1 MKARFTLAEIQQQAL
16 AIVDRDGLAGL
27 SMRSL
32 AGALE
37 TGPMTLYNYVKGRG
51 ELEELVVGAVAARV
65 DMPAPTDDWHAD
77 TRAAATAL
85 WRTVR
90 AHPAAMPLVLTRRT
104 SSPAG
109 LAPAEGLASAL
120 ARSGLDGADLL
131 AAFRTV
137 MAFVMGLAQAELAG
151 PLAPEGAADA
161 EAHRVGALTEGA
173 LPALFRLASIGA
185 EYADEEFD
193 RGLALV
199 LMGIQQAVA
208 SARD

>member
-1 MKARFTLAEIQQQAL
+1 MRARFTLAEIQQQAL

-32 AGALE
+32 AGALR
-37 TGPMTLYNYVKGRG
+37 TGPMTLYNYVNGR
-51 ELEELVVGAVAARV
+51 EALEELVVDAVAARV
-65 DMPAPTDDWHAD
+65 DTPEPTDDWAAD

-85 WRTVR
+85 WRAVR
-90 AHPAAMPLVLTRRT
+90 AHPAAVPLLLTRRT

-109 LAPAEGLASAL
+109 LAPAEVLAAAL

-131 AAFRTV
+131 AAFRAV

-151 PLAPEGAADA
+151 PLAPEGAAAA
-161 EAHRVGALTEGA
+161 EAHRIGALTEGT
-173 LPALFRLASIGA
+173 LPALSRLASVSA
-185 EYADEEFD
+185 DYADEEFD

-199 LMGIQQAVA
+199 LSGIQQAA
-208 SARD
+208 ERAHA